1 MGAVA
6 VHCVNSSV
14 SLQEA
19 SLDPAPDTT
28 MTPVVSEML
37 LIVLSVELIRFL
49 IRQLLACHRG
59 GATAAGMAPSIAT
72 RSPLQLIRSGHEG
85 ASFVVFEAHR
95 RTTGLRAASAIII
108 VPGYVG
114 IVQELHKALCFSK
127 QRWVI
132 AIKKKIQLP
141 NALAVIYILSNLELS
156 IEVIGFHDT
165 NYNTDIYTYDRV

>member
-59 GATAAGMAPSIAT
+59 VATAAGMAPSIAT

-95 RTTGLRAASAIII
+95 RTTGHAA
-108 VPGYVG
+108 
-114 IVQELHKALCFSK
+114 Q
-127 QRWVI
+127 
-132 AIKKKIQLP
+132 
-141 NALAVIYILSNLELS
+141 IL
-156 IEVIGFHDT
+156 
-165 NYNTDIYTYDRV
+165 